1 MNTKEKLISTT
12 ATLIQTKGY
21 YGTGVSEILKSVG
34 VPKGSL
40 YHHLPGGK
48 DELVSEALKYA
59 ARERAKLFNSAMK
72 GKSSAAQGLIAV
84 VEVLQAELVDSD
96 FRKGCPVATVS
107 LEIANENNELR
118 ETCQQLFE
126 FWIKSI
132 EAYLVYKNVTDWEIK
147 ANSYFT
153 QLEGAL
159 LLSKVSQSN
168 SYLENF
174 KKAIPK
180 MIES

>member
-12 ATLIQTKGY
+12 ANLIQTKGY
-21 YGTGVSEILKSVG
+21 YGTGVSEILSSVG

-59 ARERAKLFNSAMK
+59 AYKRAKRFSAAMK
-72 GKSSAAQGLIAV
+72 GKGSASQGLIAV
-84 VEVLQAELVDSD
+84 VEVVQKELIDSN
-96 FRKGCPVATVS
+96 FRKGCPVTTVS
-107 LEIANENNELR
+107 LEIANENEELR
-118 ETCQQLFE
+118 ETCEHLFQ
-126 FWIKSI
+126 FWLKAV
-132 EAYLVYKNVTDWEIK
+132 EDYLIYKNVENWNIK

-159 LLSKVSQSN
+159 LLSKV
-168 SYLENF
+168 F
-174 KKAIPK
+174 KSASFLDKLKEAIPK
-180 MIES
+180 MIEG